1 MSDTSK
7 TSARPE
13 GIECRMD
20 IDGSEN
26 KKYVDVLDEDKAV
39 AGQKFVCVSFLSP
52 EKILSDRRL
61 YNFNEFLKQWE
72 MSKSLSKYTQ
82 FLSFLSFKYNL
93 VFDDLTKDLE
103 EFCKEERDNLFATN
117 LEDEFKNF
125 MDSNESK
132 LDEAFNQE
140 NGFQTSVRGLK
151 VRGSYPSQQEAELRC
166 KMLREV
172 DPNHDVFVGPVGMW
186 MPYHPEAY
194 KTGRVEYLEDELNQL
209 MHEKQ
214 ANEKN
219 AKVEFD
225 KRMRET
231 KEQAIEE
238 NKKKALESGNVLTQT
253 LDENGQLVS
262 VNNVNTMES
271 GMGEEVTVADV
282 RKELFEDEDV
292 VIDHKNSDHGL
303 SRLAESSVPEPKE
316 KETVLVK
323 IAEDEDTDNADA
335 DNADADNA
343 DADNADADNVDADNA
358 DDKKV

>member
-1 MSDTSK
+1 MSDSSK
-7 TSARPE
+7 AGSRPE
-13 GIECRMD
+13 GIECRLN
-20 IDGSEN
+20 IDGTEN
-26 KKYVDVLDEDKAV
+26 KKYVDLLDEDKPV

-52 EKILSDRRL
+52 EKILKDRNL

-72 MSKSLSKYTQ
+72 MSKALSKYTQ

-125 MDSNESK
+125 MDANESK
-132 LDEAFNQE
+132 LEETFNRE
-140 NGFQTSVRGLK
+140 NSFQTSVRGLK

-166 KMLREV
+166 KMLREI
-172 DPNHDVFVGPVGMW
+172 DSNHDVFVGPVGMW

-209 MHEKQ
+209 MREKQ
-214 ANEKN
+214 VNEEN
-219 AKVEFD
+219 AKIEFD

-231 KEQAIEE
+231 KEQAMEE

-253 LDENGQLVS
+253 LDENGQLIS
-262 VNNVNTMES
+262 INNVNTMENNI
-271 GMGEEVTVADV
+271 GDEVTVADV
-282 RKELFEDEDV
+282 RKELFEDENV

-303 SRLAESSVPEPKE
+303 SRLTETKSDKSKES
-316 KETVLVK
+316 VLVN
-323 IAEDEDTDNADA
+323 IDEEDEDEEGVKEDN
-335 DNADADNA
+335 N
-343 DADNADADNVDADNA
+343 
-358 DDKKV
+358 KKID

>member
-1 MSDTSK
+1 MSESSK
-7 TSARPE
+7 PGARPE
-13 GIECRMD
+13 GIECRVNM
-20 IDGSEN
+20 DGSEN
-26 KKYVDVLDEDKAV
+26 KKYVDLLDEDKPV

-52 EKILSDRRL
+52 EKIISDRRL
-61 YNFNEFLKQWE
+61 FNFNEFLKQWE
-72 MSKSLSKYTQ
+72 MSKALSKYTQ

-103 EFCKEERDNLFATN
+103 EFCKEERENLFATN

-125 MDSNESK
+125 MDANESK
-132 LDEAFNQE
+132 LDETFNQE
-140 NGFQTSVRGLK
+140 NSFQTSVRGLK
-151 VRGSYPSQQEAELRC
+151 VRGAYPSQTEAELRC
-166 KMLREV
+166 KMLREI

-214 ANEKN
+214 ANEQN

-231 KEQAIEE
+231 KEQAMED

-271 GMGEEVTVADV
+271 EMGEEVTVADV
-282 RKELFEDEDV
+282 RKELFEDENV

-303 SRLAESSVPEPKE
+303 SRLADTKEEKPKE
-316 KETVLVK
+316 SVLVK
-323 IAEDEDTDNADA
+323 ISEDAEDSEDANDAENTEDTNTSASTPEDNAT
-335 DNADADNA
+335 
-343 DADNADADNVDADNA
+343 
-358 DDKKV
+358 KP

>member
-1 MSDTSK
+1 MSDTSN
-7 TSARPE
+7 TTTRPE
-13 GIECRMD
+13 GIECRLD

-26 KKYVDVLDEDKAV
+26 KKYVDVLDEDKGV

-72 MSKSLSKYTQ
+72 MSKALSKYTQ

-125 MDSNESK
+125 MDSNETK
-132 LDEAFNQE
+132 LDEAFNQD

-262 VNNVNTMES
+262 VNNVNNMET

-303 SRLAESSVPEPKE
+303 SRLTDAGVSEPKE
-316 KETVLVK
+316 KETVLVN
-323 IAEDEDTDNADA
+323 IAEDAEGAEDAEDAEGAEDAEDAKGAEGAEDA
-335 DNADADNA
+335 DKGNKQA
-343 DADNADADNVDADNA
+343 
-358 DDKKV
+358 

>member
-1 MSDTSK
+1 MSESSK
-7 TSARPE
+7 PGARPE
-13 GIECRMD
+13 GIECRVNM
-20 IDGSEN
+20 DGSEN
-26 KKYVDVLDEDKAV
+26 KKYVDLLDEDKPV

-52 EKILSDRRL
+52 EKIISDRRL
-61 YNFNEFLKQWE
+61 FNFNEFLKQWE
-72 MSKSLSKYTQ
+72 MSKALSKYTQ

-103 EFCKEERDNLFATN
+103 EFCKEERENLFATN

-125 MDSNESK
+125 MDANDSK
-132 LDEAFNQE
+132 LDETFNQE
-140 NGFQTSVRGLK
+140 NSFQTSVRGLK
-151 VRGSYPSQQEAELRC
+151 VRGAYPSQAEAELRC
-166 KMLREV
+166 KMLREI

-214 ANEKN
+214 ANEQN

-231 KEQAIEE
+231 KEQAMED

-282 RKELFEDEDV
+282 RKELFEDENV

-303 SRLAESSVPEPKE
+303 SRLTDTKEEAPKE
-316 KETVLVK
+316 SVLVK
-323 IAEDEDTDNADA
+323 ISEDAEDSEDANDVENTEDANTSASTPEDNAT
-335 DNADADNA
+335 
-343 DADNADADNVDADNA
+343 
-358 DDKKV
+358 KP